1 MRIEAMPKMP
11 PHRARALQAVNTQL
25 LETCWQ
31 IGHDIVEFE
40 QRGEILAD
48 YGKALL
54 QALTRGMAVK
64 GIDSALSTSKTGNG
78 APLRWGQDS
87 IVVSTFPKP

>member
-1 MRIEAMPKMP
+1 MRIEAMPKIP
-11 PHRARALQAVNTQL
+11 PHRARALQAFNTQL
-25 LETCWQ
+25 LETYWQ

-40 QRGEILAD
+40 QRGKVRAEE
-48 YGKALL
+48 K
-54 QALTRGMAVK
+54 QPVQVLTRGMAVK
-64 GIDSALSTSKTGNG
+64 GIDSALSSPKTGDG